1 MVLIRSEIW
10 VMILICSCYD
20 LDVVWVMILTW
31 FWNVVDMILIWFD
44 MAWERSSL
52 FRVPNGLA

>member
-20 LDVVWVMILTW
+20 LDVVWVMILMW
-31 FWNVVDMILIWFD
+31 FWNVVDMILIWF
-44 MAWERSSL
+44 S
-52 FRVPNGLA
+52 F